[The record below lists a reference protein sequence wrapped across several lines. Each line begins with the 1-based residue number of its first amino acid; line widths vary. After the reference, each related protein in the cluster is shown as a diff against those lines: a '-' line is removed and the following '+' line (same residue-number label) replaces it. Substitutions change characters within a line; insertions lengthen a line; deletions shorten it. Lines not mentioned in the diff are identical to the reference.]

1 MIALIQRVNYAKVY
15 LASELYSEIT
25 EGLLVLVGV
34 EKKDSNI
41 NAERLVDKLLAYRI
55 FGDAMGKMNLS
66 VKDKDGGVMLV
77 SQFTLAAETN
87 KGLRPSFSSAKP
99 PLEAEKIFNYLVD
112 FSKND
117 YPKIVTGK
125 FGADMRIV
133 LENNGPVTFRLRS

>member
-34 EKKDSNI
+34 EKKDSNV

-55 FGDAMGKMNLS
+55 FGDAMGKINLS

-87 KGLRPSFSSAKP
+87 RGLRPSFSSAKP

>member
-34 EKKDSNI
+34 EKKDSNL

-117 YPKIVTGK
+117 YHKIVSGK

-133 LENNGPVTFRLRS
+133 LENNGPVTFHLRS

>member
-34 EKKDSNI
+34 EKKDSNV

-55 FGDAMGKMNLS
+55 FGDATGKMNLS

-87 KGLRPSFSSAKP
+87 RGLRPSFSSAKP

>member
-34 EKKDSNI
+34 EKKDSNV

-99 PLEAEKIFNYLVD
+99 PQEAEKIFNYLVK
-112 FSKND
+112 FSKNN
-117 YPKIVTGK
+117 YSNIVSGK
-125 FGADMRIV
+125 FGADMRIA
-133 LENNGPVTFRLRS
+133 LENNGPATFHLRS